1 VSEEATMAND
11 SGDKL
16 KDTARDIGSKIGE
29 AHVKARRVVEGVKA
43 AVKASHAA
51 YSGKPQPK
59 KATKTKAAKKKSRAT
74 SKK

>member
-1 VSEEATMAND
+1 MAND

-51 YSGKPQPK
+51 YSAKPK
-59 KATKTKAAKKKSRAT
+59 KTAARKKTAKKKSRPSRAN
-74 SKK
+74 